1 MGLAVTM
8 RLKTNNILA
17 SVLIV
22 ILGFTDANSIDG
34 RLKSKKSLVTG
45 NEAQDGLSSM
55 IRSFVHKKK
64 RSFHSSNSNQANP
77 DWADGF
83 RVSGLLGGNFDND
96 AKQTSDNMVLD
107 PQSSIDKQEA
117 MKKLEVLSLIE
128 AARSSG
134 LPWDY
139 YLSQMYKRSSS
150 AAGTGGSN
158 EMIDLADLG
167 DFGYED
173 ILNQPRLLDRETRD
187 DGRRYLMWR
196 KITG

>member
-22 ILGFTDANSIDG
+22 ILGLTDAKSIDG
-34 RLKSKKSLVTG
+34 RIKSKKSLLSG
-45 NEAQDGLSSM
+45 NEAQDGLSNMLS
-55 IRSFVHKKK
+55 SFVNKKK
-64 RSFHSSNSNQANP
+64 RSFHNSNSNGANP
-77 DWADGF
+77 DWAEGF
-83 RVSGLLGGNFDND
+83 RVSGLIGGNFDND
-96 AKQTSDNMVLD
+96 AKQTSDNRILESE
-107 PQSSIDKQEA
+107 SSVDKEEA
-117 MKKLEVLSLIE
+117 MKKIEVLSLIE
-128 AARSSG
+128 AARSAG

-150 AAGTGGSN
+150 VSTGGN
-158 EMIDLADLG
+158 ELIDLADLG
-167 DFGYED
+167 DFGYDD